1 MIQLTVTIENG
12 VDSNFIRRI
21 IENLKGVV
29 KVSYANKI
37 QKDNMVNY
45 SDNNAL
51 ANDDS
56 TNAEVDEWINK
67 MTHLSNSIDPSIVDM
82 NDERTRY
89 LMSK

>member
-1 MIQLTVTIENG
+1 MTQLTVTIKDG

-29 KVSYANKI
+29 KVSYANKA
-37 QKDNMVNY
+37 QKDNIVNY
-45 SDNNAL
+45 SDSTTL

-56 TNAEVDEWINK
+56 ADEEVDEWINK
-67 MTHLSNSIDPSIVDM
+67 MTRLSNSIDPSIVDM